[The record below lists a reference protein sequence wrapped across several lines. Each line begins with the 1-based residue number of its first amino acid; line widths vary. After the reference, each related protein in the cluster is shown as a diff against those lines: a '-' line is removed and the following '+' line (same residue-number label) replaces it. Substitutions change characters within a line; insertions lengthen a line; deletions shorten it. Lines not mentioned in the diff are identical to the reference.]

1 MLEGIKLEM
10 AKLQR
15 HKSTQKTHSRK
26 LYKTRRPKQRRVR
39 HTTTRGQVMNMK
51 NPYVLTLGAFLS
63 AWAASNFA
71 ADYRSILWALLAGV
85 FGYATPK
92 K

>member
-10 AKLQR
+10 AKIQR
-15 HKSTQKTHSRK
+15 DKPTHKTHSRK
-26 LYKTRRPKQRRVR
+26 FHKAGRSKQRRVR
-39 HTTTRGQVMNMK
+39 YTTTRGQNMNMK